1 MYCNVCNK
9 IENLKK
15 NNQILKKEHQVIELF
30 TVSVVI
36 NMKKIFK
43 EEESI
48 EVLKTL
54 GLIKNVEEYQK
65 IYNYFWRLIFD

>member
-54 GLIKNVEEYQK
+54 SLIKNVEEYQK
-65 IYNYFWRLIFD
+65 IYNYF

>member
-54 GLIKNVEEYQK
+54 SLVKNVEEYQK
-65 IYNYFWRLIFD
+65 IYNYFWRIIFD

>member
-36 NMKKIFK
+36 NVKKIFK

-54 GLIKNVEEYQK
+54 SLIKNVEEYQK
-65 IYNYFWRLIFD
+65 IYNYFWRIIFD

>member
-54 GLIKNVEEYQK
+54 SLIKNVEEYQK
-65 IYNYFWRLIFD
+65 IYNYFWRIIFD